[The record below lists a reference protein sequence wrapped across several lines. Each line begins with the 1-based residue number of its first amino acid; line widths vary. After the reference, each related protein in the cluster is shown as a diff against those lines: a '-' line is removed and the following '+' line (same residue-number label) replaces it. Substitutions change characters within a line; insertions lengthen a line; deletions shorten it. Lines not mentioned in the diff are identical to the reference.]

1 MRSQITVNLSE
12 NAEKALKSVK
22 TEGFSVIFNKTAA
35 GLEIFL
41 HGIVGDE
48 YTETDS
54 QSITRALSA
63 DRYSQITMYVN
74 SPGGLA
80 YDGIAMYNALSTHK
94 GPTKA
99 IIEGMAGSAAS
110 FICLACDTVEA
121 YQSSKFHPH
130 YSMALA
136 MGHKDQIRDVL
147 TEMELIDQ
155 DLERIYSAKSG
166 NMAEITKRHLQGP
179 NGDGTVF
186 SAQAAY
192 DVGYIDT
199 LIEPPKKGNRASVD
213 SKLQAV
219 LQSRVNFQAAKTR
232 LTEFVK

>member
-1 MRSQITVNLSE
+1 MRSQITVNLSK

-22 TEGFSVIFNKTAA
+22 TEGFSVLLNKTAT

-48 YTETDS
+48 FSGTDS
-54 QSITRALSA
+54 QSVTRALSD
-63 DRYSQITMYVN
+63 DRNAQITLYVN

-94 GPTKA
+94 GATKA
-99 IIEGMAGSAAS
+99 VIEGMAGSAAS
-110 FICLACDTVEA
+110 FVCLACDTVEA
-121 YQSSKFHPH
+121 YQSAKFAPH
-130 YSMALA
+130 YSMAMA

-147 TEMELIDQ
+147 TEMELLDQ
-155 DLERIYSAKSG
+155 DLERIYSEKSG
-166 NMAEITKRHLQGP
+166 QEVAVTKQHLQGP

-186 SAQAAY
+186 SAQEAHAA
-192 DVGYIDT
+192 GYIDT
-199 LIEPPKKGNRASVD
+199 LVTVSKKGKRTEVD

-219 LQSRVNFQAAKTR
+219 LQSRVDYHKMKTR
-232 LTEFVK
+232 LTSFDG

>member
-1 MRSQITVNLSE
+1 MRSQITVNLSA

-22 TEGFSVIFNKTAA
+22 TEGFNVLLNKTAA

-48 YTETDS
+48 FSGTDS
-54 QSITRALSA
+54 QSITRALSD
-63 DRYSQITMYVN
+63 DRNAPITLYVN

-94 GPTKA
+94 GATKA
-99 IIEGMAGSAAS
+99 VIEGMAGSAAS

-121 YQSSKFHPH
+121 YQSAKFHPH

-147 TEMELIDQ
+147 TEMELLDQ
-155 DLERIYSAKSG
+155 DLERIYSEKSG
-166 NMAEITKRHLQGP
+166 KEVSVTKEHLQGP

-186 SAQAAY
+186 SAPDAHA
-192 DVGYIDT
+192 VGYIDT
-199 LIEPPKKGNRASVD
+199 LVSVPKKGKRAEVD
-213 SKLQAV
+213 SKLHAV
-219 LQSRVNFQAAKTR
+219 LQARVDYHKVKTR
-232 LTEFVK
+232 LTEFQ